1 MSHNLDKVYV
11 VDFESNGLVSEA
23 TKIWTMGIGWQNKE
37 GNWVVKSTTDYND
50 MKKVL
55 GNPENT
61 IVCHNLI
68 RFDVPLYEKI
78 IGEKVQASLVD
89 SLGLS
94 WYLYPERGQ
103 AEHGLAVWGEF
114 FGVPKP
120 KIDDWDNLTV
130 EEYCHRVEEDIKINI
145 KLWVKQYEYLKKIY
159 DDPKDIIRII
169 NYLNFK
175 LTCLKI
181 QEEDGI
187 LIDVEQCKKN
197 LEFLQGI
204 ETEKKSLLE
213 AAMPKIPIVK
223 TVTKPKVMFK
233 KNGSLSVAGEKWF
246 AILEE
251 NNIPRDYEGE
261 LNITTGYDEPNAGS
275 PTQVKDWLM
284 KLGWKPI
291 LFEDGRNGKVPQVR
305 DKEKML
311 CKSVLALREVEPA
324 IEHLEGLSVVTHRA
338 GYLKGFLEKVDENG
352 YAVAFAHGF
361 TKTLRL
367 KHAKP
372 FVNLPKPT
380 SPYGDL
386 VRGVMIA
393 PEGSILVGS
402 DVSSLEDKMKQISI
416 YPYDP
421 EYVEDMNRPGWDAH
435 LDIGIRSGMISQD
448 ESDFFRWYKKKDR
461 KREDLPE
468 SFKALSD
475 EQLSEEFEK
484 VTKKRAVA
492 KTVNYACTYGA
503 GVAKIAESSSLPQK
517 DAKKLH
523 TGYWERN
530 WSVKKYAED
539 QKVKNVEGKSWIW
552 NPITNFY
559 YFLAS
564 EKDRFSACNQSA
576 GVRVFDGYVY
586 EMIKRGVRPIF
597 QAHDE
602 VLLRV
607 KKEDVDSTTSAL
619 KEAINKVN
627 AQYKFPVEIE
637 IDIQTGMTYA
647 DVH

>member
-1 MSHNLDKVYV
+1 MNLDKVYV
-11 VDFESNGLVSEA
+11 IDAESNSLVPES
-23 TKIWTMGIGWQNKE
+23 TKIWCMGIGWQNKE
-37 GNWVVKSTTDYND
+37 GNWVVKSTTNYDD
-50 MKKVL
+50 MRKVL

-61 IVCHNLI
+61 VVCHNLI
-68 RFDVPLYEKI
+68 RFDVPLYEKHLGI
-78 IGEKVQASLVD
+78 KVQASLVD

-103 AEHGLAVWGEF
+103 QEHGLAVWGEY

-159 DDPKDIIRII
+159 DDPKDIVRII

-204 ETEKKSLLE
+204 ENEKKTLLE
-213 AAMPKIPIVK
+213 AAMPKIPIIK

-233 KNGSLSVAGEKWF
+233 KDGSLSVAGNRWF
-246 AILEE
+246 EILEE
-251 NNIPRDYEGE
+251 NNIPRDFEGE
-261 LNITTGYDEPNAGS
+261 LNITTGFDEPNAGS

-421 EYVEDMNRPGWDAH
+421 EYVEDMNRPGYDAH
-435 LDIGIRSGMISQD
+435 LDIGVRSGMISQD
-448 ESDFFRWYKKKDR
+448 ESDFFRWYKKKDK

-468 SFKALSD
+468 SFKTLSD
-475 EQLSEEFEK
+475 EELSVQFEE

-492 KTVNYACTYGA
+492 KTVNYACVYGA

-523 TGYWERN
+523 AGYWDRN

-602 VLLRV
+602 VLLRA
-607 KKEDVDSTTSAL
+607 KEEDVESTTKAL
-619 KEAINKVN
+619 RESIKKVN

-637 IDIQTGMTYA
+637 VDIQTGKTYA

>member
-1 MSHNLDKVYV
+1 MNLDKVYV
-11 VDFESNGLVSEA
+11 IDAESNGLVPES
-23 TKIWTMGIGWQNKE
+23 TKIWCMGIGWQNKE
-37 GNWVVKSTTDYND
+37 GNWVVKSTTNYDD
-50 MKKVL
+50 MRKVL

-61 IVCHNLI
+61 VVCHNLI
-68 RFDVPLYEKI
+68 RFDVPLYEKHLGI
-78 IGEKVQASLVD
+78 KVQASLVD

-94 WYLYPERGQ
+94 WYLYPDRGQ
-103 AEHGLAVWGEF
+103 AEHGLEKWGEY

-159 DDPKDIIRII
+159 DDPKDIVRII

-197 LEFLQGI
+197 LDFLQGI
-204 ETEKKSLLE
+204 ENEKKTLLE

-233 KNGSLSVAGEKWF
+233 KDGSLSVAGNRWF
-246 AILEE
+246 ELLEE
-251 NNIPRDYEGE
+251 NNIPRDFEGE
-261 LNITTGYDEPNAGS
+261 LNITTGFDEPNAGS

-338 GYLKGFLEKVDENG
+338 GYLKGFLEKVDERG
-352 YAVAFAHGF
+352 YAPAMAHGF

-386 VRGVMIA
+386 VRGVMVA
-393 PEGSILVGS
+393 PEGSVLIGS

-435 LDIGIRSGMISQD
+435 LDIGVRSGMISQD
-448 ESDFFRWYKKKDR
+448 ESDFFRWYKKKDK

-607 KKEDVDSTTSAL
+607 KDEDVDSTVNAL
-619 KEAINKVN
+619 RESINKVN

-637 IDIQTGMTYA
+637 IDIQTGKTYA

>member
-1 MSHNLDKVYV
+1 MNLDKVYV
-11 VDFESNGLVSEA
+11 IDAESNGLVPES
-23 TKIWTMGIGWQNKE
+23 TKIWCMGIGWKNKD
-37 GNWVVKSTTDYND
+37 GNWVVKSTTNYDD
-50 MKKVL
+50 MINVL

-68 RFDVPLYEKI
+68 RFDVPLYEKHL
-78 IGEKVQASLVD
+78 GVKVKANLVD

-103 AEHGLAVWGEF
+103 GEHGLAVWGEH

-130 EEYCHRVEEDIKINI
+130 EEYCYRVEEDTKINI
-145 KLWVKQYEYLKKIY
+145 RLWVKQYEYLKKIY
-159 DDPKDIIRII
+159 ENPKDIVRII
-169 NYLNFK
+169 SYLNFK

-197 LEFLQGI
+197 LDFLQGI
-204 ETEKKSLLE
+204 ETEKKTLLE
-213 AAMPKIPIVK
+213 AAMPKIPIIK

-233 KNGSLSVAGEKWF
+233 KDGSLSIAGNRWF
-246 AILEE
+246 EILEE
-251 NNIPRDYEGE
+251 NNIARDFEGE
-261 LNITTGYDEPNAGS
+261 LNITTGFEEPNAGS

-393 PEGSILVGS
+393 PEGSILIGS

-421 EYVEDMNRPGWDAH
+421 AYVEDMNRPGWDAH
-435 LDIGIRSGMISQD
+435 LDIGIRSGMISQE
-448 ESDFFRWYKKKDR
+448 ESDFFRWYKKKD
-461 KREDLPE
+461 KNREDLPE
-468 SFKALSD
+468 IFKVYSD
-475 EQLSEEFEK
+475 EELSEQFEK
-484 VTKKRAVA
+484 ISKKRAVA

-523 TGYWERN
+523 GGYWERN

-539 QKVKNVEGKSWIW
+539 QAVKNVEGKSWIW

-586 EMIKRGVRPIF
+586 EMIKRGIRPIF

-627 AQYKFPVEIE
+627 EQYKFPVEIE

-647 DVH
+647 EVH

>member
-1 MSHNLDKVYV
+1 MNLDKVYV
-11 VDFESNGLVSEA
+11 IDAESNGLVPDS
-23 TKIWTMGIGWQNKE
+23 TKIWCMGIGWQNKE
-37 GNWVVKSTTDYND
+37 GNWVVKSTTNYDD
-50 MKKVL
+50 MRKVL

-61 IVCHNLI
+61 VVCHNLI
-68 RFDVPLYEKI
+68 RFDVPLYEKHLGI
-78 IGEKVQASLVD
+78 KVQASLVD

-103 AEHGLAVWGEF
+103 QEHGLAVWGEY

-159 DDPKDIIRII
+159 DDPKDIVRII

-204 ETEKKSLLE
+204 ENEKKTLLE

-233 KNGSLSVAGEKWF
+233 KDGSLSVAGNRWF
-246 AILEE
+246 EILEE
-251 NNIPRDYEGE
+251 NNIPRDFEGE
-261 LNITTGYDEPNAGS
+261 LNITTGFDEPNAGS

-338 GYLKGFLEKVDENG
+338 GYLKGFLEKVDERG
-352 YAVAFAHGF
+352 YAPAMAHGF

-393 PEGSILVGS
+393 PEGSVLIGS

-435 LDIGIRSGMISQD
+435 LDIGIRSGMISKD
-448 ESDFFRWYKKKDR
+448 ESDFFRWYKKKDK

-637 IDIQTGMTYA
+637 IDIQTGKTYA

>member
-1 MSHNLDKVYV
+1 MNLDKVYV
-11 VDFESNGLVSEA
+11 IDAESNGLVPES
-23 TKIWTMGIGWQNKE
+23 TKIWCMGIGWQNKE
-37 GNWVVKSTTDYND
+37 GNWVVKSTTNYDD
-50 MKKVL
+50 MRKVL

-61 IVCHNLI
+61 VVCHNLI
-68 RFDVPLYEKI
+68 RFDVPLYEKHLGI
-78 IGEKVQASLVD
+78 KVQASLVD

-103 AEHGLAVWGEF
+103 QEHGLAVWGEY

-159 DDPKDIIRII
+159 DDPKDIVRII

-204 ETEKKSLLE
+204 ENEKKTLLE

-233 KNGSLSVAGEKWF
+233 KDGSLSVAGNRWF
-246 AILEE
+246 EILEE
-251 NNIPRDYEGE
+251 NNIPRDFEGE
-261 LNITTGYDEPNAGS
+261 LNITTGFDEPNAGS

-338 GYLKGFLEKVDENG
+338 GYLKGFLEKVDEKG
-352 YAVAFAHGF
+352 YAPAMAHGF

-393 PEGSILVGS
+393 PEGSVLVGS

-448 ESDFFRWYKKKDR
+448 ESDFFRWYKKKDK

-539 QKVKNVEGKSWIW
+539 QAVKNVEGKSWIW

-637 IDIQTGMTYA
+637 IDIQTGKTYA

>member
-1 MSHNLDKVYV
+1 MNLDKVYV
-11 VDFESNGLVSEA
+11 IDAESNGLVPES
-23 TKIWTMGIGWQNKE
+23 TKIWCMGIGWQNKE
-37 GNWVVKSTTDYND
+37 GNWVVKSTTNYDD
-50 MKKVL
+50 MRKVL

-61 IVCHNLI
+61 VVCHNLI
-68 RFDVPLYEKI
+68 RFDVPLYEKHLGI
-78 IGEKVQASLVD
+78 KVQASLVD

-103 AEHGLAVWGEF
+103 AEHGLAVWGEY

-324 IEHLEGLSVVTHRA
+324 IEHLDGLSVVTHRA
-338 GYLKGFLEKVDENG
+338 GYLKGFLEKVNEKG

>member
-1 MSHNLDKVYV
+1 MNLDKVYV
-11 VDFESNGLVSEA
+11 IDAESNGLVPES
-23 TKIWTMGIGWQNKE
+23 TKIWCMGIGWQNKE
-37 GNWVVKSTTDYND
+37 GNWVVTSTTNYED
-50 MKKVL
+50 MIKVL

-61 IVCHNLI
+61 VVCHNLV
-68 RFDVPLYEKI
+68 RFDVPLYEKHLGI
-78 IGEKVQASLVD
+78 KVKANLVD

-103 AEHGLAVWGEF
+103 GEHGLAVWGEF

-145 KLWVKQYEYLKKIY
+145 KLWVKQYKYLKEIY
-159 DDPKDIIRII
+159 EDPKDILRII
-169 NYLNFK
+169 QYLNFK

-181 QEEDGI
+181 QEDEKI
-187 LIDVEQCKKN
+187 LIDIEQCKKN
-197 LEFLQGI
+197 LDFLQGI
-204 ETEKKSLLE
+204 ENEKKGLLE
-213 AAMPKIPIVK
+213 AAMPKLPIVK
-223 TVTKPKVMFK
+223 TVIKPKVMFK
-233 KNGSLSVAGEKWF
+233 KNGSLSVAGARWF
-246 AILEE
+246 EILEE

-261 LNITTGYDEPNAGS
+261 LNITTGFEEPNAGS

-386 VRGVMIA
+386 VRGVMVA
-393 PEGSILVGS
+393 PEGSILIGS

-435 LDIGIRSGMISQD
+435 LDIGIRSGMISQE
-448 ESDFFRWYKKKDR
+448 ESDFFRWYKKKD
-461 KREDLPE
+461 KKKEDLPE
-468 SFKALSD
+468 IFKVYSD
-475 EQLSEEFEK
+475 EELSEQFEK
-484 VTKKRAVA
+484 VSKKRAVA

-523 TGYWERN
+523 EGYWARN

-539 QKVKNVEGKSWIW
+539 QKVKNVNGKSWIW

-586 EMIKRGVRPIF
+586 EMIKRGVKPLF

-607 KKEDVDSTTSAL
+607 KNEDVDSTTEAL
-619 KEAINKVN
+619 KTAINKVN
-627 AQYKFPVEIE
+627 EQYKFPVNIE
-637 IDIQTGMTYA
+637 IDIQTGMNYA
-647 DVH
+647 EVH

>member
-1 MSHNLDKVYV
+1 MNLDKVYV
-11 VDFESNGLVSEA
+11 IDAESNGLVPES
-23 TKIWTMGIGWQNKE
+23 TKIWCMGIGWKNKD
-37 GNWVVKSTTDYND
+37 GNWVVKSTTNYDD
-50 MKKVL
+50 MRNVL
-55 GNPENT
+55 GNSENT

-68 RFDVPLYEKI
+68 RFDVPLYEKHL
-78 IGEKVQASLVD
+78 GVKVKANLVD

-103 AEHGLAVWGEF
+103 GEHGLAVWGEH

-145 KLWVKQYEYLKKIY
+145 RLWVKQYEYLKKIY
-159 DDPKDIIRII
+159 ENPKDIVRII
-169 NYLNFK
+169 SYLNFK

-187 LIDVEQCKKN
+187 LIDVEKCKNN
-197 LEFLQGI
+197 LDFLQGI
-204 ETEKKSLLE
+204 ENEKKGLLE
-213 AAMPKIPIVK
+213 AAMPKIPIIK

-233 KNGSLSVAGEKWF
+233 KDGSLSIAGNRWF
-246 AILEE
+246 EILEE
-251 NNIPRDYEGE
+251 NNIARDFEGE
-261 LNITTGYDEPNAGS
+261 LNITTGFDEPNAGS

-393 PEGSILVGS
+393 PEDSILIGS
-402 DVSSLEDKMKQISI
+402 DVRK
-416 YPYDP
+416 
-421 EYVEDMNRPGWDAH
+421 
-435 LDIGIRSGMISQD
+435 IR
-448 ESDFFRWYKKKDR
+448 
-461 KREDLPE
+461 
-468 SFKALSD
+468 
-475 EQLSEEFEK
+475 
-484 VTKKRAVA
+484 
-492 KTVNYACTYGA
+492 
-503 GVAKIAESSSLPQK
+503 
-517 DAKKLH
+517 
-523 TGYWERN
+523 
-530 WSVKKYAED
+530 
-539 QKVKNVEGKSWIW
+539 
-552 NPITNFY
+552 
-559 YFLAS
+559 
-564 EKDRFSACNQSA
+564 
-576 GVRVFDGYVY
+576 
-586 EMIKRGVRPIF
+586 
-597 QAHDE
+597 
-602 VLLRV
+602 
-607 KKEDVDSTTSAL
+607 
-619 KEAINKVN
+619 
-627 AQYKFPVEIE
+627 
-637 IDIQTGMTYA
+637 
-647 DVH
+647 

>member
-1 MSHNLDKVYV
+1 MNLDKVYV
-11 VDFESNGLVSEA
+11 IDAESNGLVPES
-23 TKIWTMGIGWQNKE
+23 TKIWCMGIGWQNKE
-37 GNWVVKSTTDYND
+37 GNWVVKSTTNYDD
-50 MKKVL
+50 MRKVL

-61 IVCHNLI
+61 VVCHNLI
-68 RFDVPLYEKI
+68 RFDVPLYEKHLGI
-78 IGEKVQASLVD
+78 KVQASLVD

-103 AEHGLAVWGEF
+103 AEHGLAVWGEY

-213 AAMPKIPIVK
+213 AAMPKLPIVK

-338 GYLKGFLEKVDENG
+338 GYLKGFLEKVNEKG

>member
-1 MSHNLDKVYV
+1 MDLEKKLYV

-103 AEHGLAVWGEF
+103 AEHGLAVWGEY

-159 DDPKDIIRII
+159 NDPKDIIRII

-324 IEHLEGLSVVTHRA
+324 IEHLDGLSVVTHRA
-338 GYLKGFLEKVDENG
+338 GYLKGFLEKVNEKG

-421 EYVEDMNRPGWDAH
+421 EYVEDMNRPGYDAH
-435 LDIGIRSGMISQD
+435 LDIGVRSGMISQD

-468 SFKALSD
+468 SFKKYSD
-475 EQLSEEFEK
+475 EELSLQFEE

-492 KTVNYACTYGA
+492 KTVNYACVYGA

-523 TGYWERN
+523 AGYWDRN

-607 KKEDVDSTTSAL
+607 KEEDVESTTKAL
-619 KEAINKVN
+619 RESIKKVN

-637 IDIQTGMTYA
+637 VDIQTGKTYA

>member
-1 MSHNLDKVYV
+1 MNLDKVFII
-11 VDFESNGLVSEA
+11 DAESDGLVPES
-23 TKIWTMGIGWQNKE
+23 TKIWCMGISWKDEKGKWQ
-37 GNWVVKSTTDYND
+37 VKSTTDYEN

-55 GNPENT
+55 INPENT
-61 IVCHNLI
+61 VVCHNI
-68 RFDVPLYEKI
+68 VRFDVPLYEKI
-78 IGEKVQASLVD
+78 LDIKVKASVVD

-94 WYLYPERGQ
+94 WYLYPDRGQ
-103 AEHGLAVWGEF
+103 RDHGLAAWGET

-120 KIDDWDNLTV
+120 KIDDWENLSV
-130 EEYCHRVEEDIKINI
+130 QEYCHRVEEDVKINTN
-145 KLWVKQYEYLKKIY
+145 LWIKQYNYLKKIY
-159 DDPKDIIRII
+159 PDPQDIVRII
-169 NYLNFK
+169 KYLNFK
-175 LTCLKI
+175 LTCLGI
-181 QEEDGI
+181 QEEEKI

-197 LEFLQGI
+197 LDFLQGI
-204 ETEKKSLLE
+204 ENEKKALLQ
-213 AAMPKIPIVK
+213 AAMPKLPIK
-223 TVTKPKVMFK
+223 KSISKPKVLHK
-233 KNGSLSVAGEKWF
+233 KDGSLSVAGERWF
-246 AILEE
+246 EILKE
-251 NNIPRDYEGE
+251 NNIPEDFEGE
-261 LNITTGYDEPNAGS
+261 LSMTVGYEEPNAGS
-275 PTQVKDWLM
+275 PVQVKDWLLG
-284 KLGWKPI
+284 LGWKPL

-311 CKSVLALREVEPA
+311 CKSVLALKDVEPA
-324 IEHLEGLSVVTHRA
+324 IEHLDGLSVVTHRA

-393 PEGSILVGS
+393 PKGSILIGS

-421 EYVEDMNRPGWDAH
+421 EYVNDMNKPGWDAH
-435 LDIGIRSGMISQD
+435 LDIGIKSGMISLD
-448 ESDFFRWYKKKDR
+448 ESNFFRWYKTKDK

-468 SFKALSD
+468 IFNVYSD
-475 EQLSEEFEK
+475 EELSEQFEK
-484 VTKKRAVA
+484 ISKKRAIA
-492 KTVNYACTYGA
+492 KTGNYALTYGC
-503 GVAKIAESSSLPQK
+503 GVPKLMESTSLKKK
-517 DAKKLH
+517 DAQTLYN
-523 TGYWERN
+523 GYWDRN
-530 WSVKKYAED
+530 WAVKKFSED
-539 QKVKNVEGKSWIW
+539 RVVKMVDGKAWIW

-586 EMIKRGVRPIF
+586 EMIKRGVKPIF

-602 VLLRV
+602 VLIRV
-607 KKEDVDSTTSAL
+607 KEEDKDRVIDAL
-619 KEAINKVN
+619 KKSISTVN
-627 AQYKFPVEIE
+627 EQYKFPVDIE
-637 IDIQTGMTYA
+637 IDIQTGMNYSA
-647 DVH
+647 VH

>member
-1 MSHNLDKVYV
+1 MNLDKVYV
-11 VDFESNGLVSEA
+11 IDAESNGLVPES
-23 TKIWTMGIGWQNKE
+23 TKIWCMGIGWKNKD
-37 GNWVVKSTTDYND
+37 GNWVVKSTTNYDD
-50 MKKVL
+50 MRNVL
-55 GNPENT
+55 GNSENT

-68 RFDVPLYEKI
+68 RFDVPLYEKHL
-78 IGEKVQASLVD
+78 GVKVKANLVD

-103 AEHGLAVWGEF
+103 GEHGLAVWGEH

-145 KLWVKQYEYLKKIY
+145 RLWVKQYEYLKKIY
-159 DDPKDIIRII
+159 ENPKDIVRII
-169 NYLNFK
+169 SYLNFK

-197 LEFLQGI
+197 LDFLQGI
-204 ETEKKSLLE
+204 ETEKKTLLE
-213 AAMPKIPIVK
+213 AAMPKIPIIK

-233 KNGSLSVAGEKWF
+233 KDGSLSIAGNRWF
-246 AILEE
+246 EILEE
-251 NNIPRDYEGE
+251 NNIARDFEGE
-261 LNITTGYDEPNAGS
+261 LNITTGFDEPNAGS

-393 PEGSILVGS
+393 PEDSILIGS

-435 LDIGIRSGMISQD
+435 LDIGIRSGMISQE
-448 ESDFFRWYKKKDR
+448 ESDFFRWYKKKDK

-468 SFKALSD
+468 IFKVYSD
-475 EQLSEEFEK
+475 EELSEQFEK
-484 VTKKRAVA
+484 ISKKRAVA

-523 TGYWERN
+523 GGYWERN

-539 QKVKNVEGKSWIW
+539 QAVKNVEGKSWIW

-586 EMIKRGVRPIF
+586 EMIKRGIRPIF

-627 AQYKFPVEIE
+627 EQYKFPVEIE

-647 DVH
+647 EVH

>member
-1 MSHNLDKVYV
+1 MNLDKVYV
-11 VDFESNGLVSEA
+11 IDAESNGLVPES
-23 TKIWTMGIGWQNKE
+23 TKIWCMGIGWKNKD
-37 GNWVVKSTTDYND
+37 GNWVVKSTTNYDD
-50 MKKVL
+50 MRNVL
-55 GNPENT
+55 GNSENT

-68 RFDVPLYEKI
+68 RFDVPLYEKHL
-78 IGEKVQASLVD
+78 GVKVKANLVD

-103 AEHGLAVWGEF
+103 GEHGLAVWGEH

-145 KLWVKQYEYLKKIY
+145 RLWVKQYEYLKKIY
-159 DDPKDIIRII
+159 ENPKDIVRII
-169 NYLNFK
+169 SYLNFK

-187 LIDVEQCKKN
+187 LIDVEKCKNN
-197 LEFLQGI
+197 LDFLQGI
-204 ETEKKSLLE
+204 ENEKKGLLE
-213 AAMPKIPIVK
+213 AAMPKIPIIK

-233 KNGSLSVAGEKWF
+233 KDGSLSIAGNRWF
-246 AILEE
+246 EILEE
-251 NNIPRDYEGE
+251 NNIARDFEGE
-261 LNITTGYDEPNAGS
+261 LNITTGFDEPNAGS

-393 PEGSILVGS
+393 PEDSILIGS

-435 LDIGIRSGMISQD
+435 LDIGIRSGMISQE
-448 ESDFFRWYKKKDR
+448 ESDFFRWYKKKD
-461 KREDLPE
+461 KNREDLPE
-468 SFKALSD
+468 IFKVYSD
-475 EQLSEEFEK
+475 EELSEQFEK
-484 VTKKRAVA
+484 ISKKRAVA

-523 TGYWERN
+523 GGYWERN

-539 QKVKNVEGKSWIW
+539 QAVKNVEGKSWIW

-586 EMIKRGVRPIF
+586 EMIKRGIRPIF

-627 AQYKFPVEIE
+627 EQYKFPVEIE

-647 DVH
+647 EVH

>member
-1 MSHNLDKVYV
+1 MNLDKVYV
-11 VDFESNGLVSEA
+11 IDAESNGLVPDS
-23 TKIWTMGIGWQNKE
+23 TKIWCMGIGWQNKE
-37 GNWVVKSTTDYND
+37 GNWVVKSTTNYDD
-50 MKKVL
+50 MRKVL

-61 IVCHNLI
+61 VVCHNLI
-68 RFDVPLYEKI
+68 RFDVPLYEKHLGI
-78 IGEKVQASLVD
+78 KVQASLVD

-103 AEHGLAVWGEF
+103 QEHGLAVWGEY

-159 DDPKDIIRII
+159 DDPKDIVRII

-204 ETEKKSLLE
+204 ENEKKTLLE

-233 KNGSLSVAGEKWF
+233 KDGSLSVAGNRWF
-246 AILEE
+246 ELLEE
-251 NNIPRDYEGE
+251 NNIPRDFEGE
-261 LNITTGYDEPNAGS
+261 LNITTGFEEPNAGS

-338 GYLKGFLEKVDENG
+338 GYLKGFLEKVDERG
-352 YAVAFAHGF
+352 YAQAMAHGF

-393 PEGSILVGS
+393 PEGSVLIGS

-435 LDIGIRSGMISQD
+435 LDIGVRSGMISQD
-448 ESDFFRWYKKKDR
+448 ESDFFRWYKKKDK

-607 KKEDVDSTTSAL
+607 KDEDVDSTVNAL
-619 KEAINKVN
+619 RESINKVN

-637 IDIQTGMTYA
+637 IDIQTGKTYA

>member
-1 MSHNLDKVYV
+1 MNLDKVYV
-11 VDFESNGLVSEA
+11 IDAESNGLVPES
-23 TKIWTMGIGWQNKE
+23 TKIWCMGIGWQNKE
-37 GNWVVKSTTDYND
+37 GNWVVKSTTNYDD
-50 MKKVL
+50 MRKVL

-61 IVCHNLI
+61 VVCHNLI
-68 RFDVPLYEKI
+68 RFDVPLYEKHLGI
-78 IGEKVQASLVD
+78 KVKASLVD

-103 AEHGLAVWGEF
+103 QEHGLAVWGEY

-159 DDPKDIIRII
+159 DDPKDIVRII

-204 ETEKKSLLE
+204 ENEKKTLLE

-233 KNGSLSVAGEKWF
+233 KDGSLSVAGNRWF
-246 AILEE
+246 ELLEE
-251 NNIPRDYEGE
+251 NNIPRDFEGE
-261 LNITTGYDEPNAGS
+261 LNITTGFEEPNAGS

-338 GYLKGFLEKVDENG
+338 GYLKGFLEKVDERG
-352 YAVAFAHGF
+352 YAPAMAHGF

-393 PEGSILVGS
+393 PEGSVLIGS

-435 LDIGIRSGMISQD
+435 LDIGVRSGMISQD
-448 ESDFFRWYKKKDR
+448 ESDFFRWYKKKDK

-539 QKVKNVEGKSWIW
+539 QAVKNVEGKSWIW

-607 KKEDVDSTTSAL
+607 KNEDVDSTVNAL
-619 KEAINKVN
+619 RESINKVN

>member
-1 MSHNLDKVYV
+1 MNLDNKVYV
-11 VDFESNGLVSEA
+11 IDFESDGLVDQA
-23 TKIWTMGIGWQNKE
+23 TKIWCMGIGWQDKS
-37 GNWVVKSTTDYND
+37 GKWQVKSTTDYDD
-50 MKKVL
+50 MRKVL
-55 GNPENT
+55 GNPDNT
-61 IVCHNLI
+61 VVCHNI
-68 RFDVPLYEKI
+68 VRFDVPLYEKI
-78 IGEKVQASLVD
+78 IGEKVQASIVD

-103 AEHGLAVWGEF
+103 GEHGLAVWGTE

-120 KIDDWDNLTV
+120 KIDDWENLTV

-145 KLWVKQYEYLKKIY
+145 NLWVKQYNYLRKIY
-159 DDPKDIIRII
+159 EDPKDIVRII
-169 NYLNFK
+169 SYLNFK
-175 LTCLKI
+175 LLCLKI
-181 QEEDGI
+181 QEDEKI
-187 LIDVEQCKKN
+187 LIDVVQCQKN
-197 LEFLQGI
+197 LDILQTI
-204 ETEKKSLLE
+204 ETEKKTLLE

-223 TVTKPKVMFK
+223 TLTKPKVLHK
-233 KNGSLSVAGEKWF
+233 KNGTLSVAGARWF
-246 AILEE
+246 ELLEHNGIRE
-251 NNIPRDYEGE
+251 DFEGE
-261 LNITTGYDEPNAGS
+261 LNITTGYEEPNAGS
-275 PTQVKDWLM
+275 PSQVKEWLM
-284 KLGWKPI
+284 KLGWKPL

-324 IEHLEGLSVVTHRA
+324 IEHLDGLSVVTHRA
-338 GYLKGFLEKVDENG
+338 GYLKGFLERADENG
-352 YAVAFAHGF
+352 YAVAYAHGF

-372 FVNLPKPT
+372 FVNLPKPS
-380 SPYGDL
+380 SPYGEFI
-386 VRGVMIA
+386 RGVIVA
-393 PEGSILVGS
+393 PEGSVLIGS

-421 EYVEDMNRPGWDAH
+421 EYVEDMNRPGYDAH
-435 LDIGIRSGMISQD
+435 LDIGVRSGMISQD
-448 ESDFFRWYKKKDR
+448 ESDFFRWYKKKD
-461 KREDLPE
+461 KKKEDLPE
-468 SFKALSD
+468 AFKKLSD
-475 EQLSEEFEK
+475 EELSVQFEE

-492 KTVNYACTYGA
+492 KTVNYACVYGA

-523 TGYWERN
+523 TGYWDRN

-607 KKEDVDSTTSAL
+607 KEEDVESTTKAL
-619 KEAINKVN
+619 RESIKKVN

-637 IDIQTGMTYA
+637 VDIQTGKTYA

>member
-1 MSHNLDKVYV
+1 MNLDKVYV
-11 VDFESNGLVSEA
+11 IDAESNGLVPES
-23 TKIWTMGIGWQNKE
+23 TKIWCMGIGWKNKD
-37 GNWVVKSTTDYND
+37 GNWVVKSTTNYDD
-50 MKKVL
+50 MRNVL

-68 RFDVPLYEKI
+68 RFDVPLYEKHL
-78 IGEKVQASLVD
+78 GVKVKANLVD

-103 AEHGLAVWGEF
+103 GEHGLAVWGEH

-130 EEYCHRVEEDIKINI
+130 EEYCYRVEEDTKINI
-145 KLWVKQYEYLKKIY
+145 RLWVKQYEYLKKIY
-159 DDPKDIIRII
+159 ENPKDIVRII
-169 NYLNFK
+169 SYLNFK

-197 LEFLQGI
+197 LDFLQGI
-204 ETEKKSLLE
+204 ETEKKTLLE
-213 AAMPKIPIVK
+213 AAMPKIPIIK

-233 KNGSLSVAGEKWF
+233 KDGSLSIAGNRWF
-246 AILEE
+246 EILEE
-251 NNIPRDYEGE
+251 NNIARDFEGE
-261 LNITTGYDEPNAGS
+261 LNITTGFEEPNAGS

-393 PEGSILVGS
+393 PEGSILIGS

-435 LDIGIRSGMISQD
+435 LDIGIRSGMISQE
-448 ESDFFRWYKKKDR
+448 ESDFFRWYKKKD
-461 KREDLPE
+461 KNREDLPE
-468 SFKALSD
+468 IFKVYSD
-475 EQLSEEFEK
+475 EELSEQFEK
-484 VTKKRAVA
+484 ISKKRAVA

-523 TGYWERN
+523 SGYWERN

-539 QKVKNVEGKSWIW
+539 QAVKNVEGKSWIW

-586 EMIKRGVRPIF
+586 EMIKRGIRPIF

-607 KKEDVDSTTSAL
+607 KNEDVDYTTGAL

-627 AQYKFPVEIE
+627 EQYKFPVDIE
-637 IDIQTGMTYA
+637 IDIQTGMNYSA
-647 DVH
+647 VH

>member
-1 MSHNLDKVYV
+1 MNLDKVYV
-11 VDFESNGLVSEA
+11 IDAESNGLVPES
-23 TKIWTMGIGWQNKE
+23 TKIWCMGIGWQNKE
-37 GNWVVKSTTDYND
+37 GNWVVKSTTNYDD
-50 MKKVL
+50 MRKVL

-61 IVCHNLI
+61 VVCHNLI
-68 RFDVPLYEKI
+68 RFDVPLYEKHLGI
-78 IGEKVQASLVD
+78 KVQASLVD

-103 AEHGLAVWGEF
+103 QEHGLAVWGEY

-159 DDPKDIIRII
+159 DDPKDIVRII

-204 ETEKKSLLE
+204 ENEKKTLLE

-233 KNGSLSVAGEKWF
+233 KDGSLSVAGNRWF
-246 AILEE
+246 EILEE
-251 NNIPRDYEGE
+251 NNIPRDFEGE
-261 LNITTGYDEPNAGS
+261 LNITTGFEEPNAGS

-338 GYLKGFLEKVDENG
+338 GYLKGFLEKVDERG
-352 YAVAFAHGF
+352 YAPAMAHGF

-393 PEGSILVGS
+393 PEGSVLIGS

-421 EYVEDMNRPGWDAH
+421 EYVEDMNRPGYDAH
-435 LDIGIRSGMISQD
+435 LDIGVRSGMISQD
-448 ESDFFRWYKKKDR
+448 ESDFFRWYKKKD
-461 KREDLPE
+461 KKKEDLPE
-468 SFKALSD
+468 TFKKYSD
-475 EQLSEEFEK
+475 EELSAQFEE

-492 KTVNYACTYGA
+492 KTVNYACVYGA

-523 TGYWERN
+523 TGYWDRN

-607 KKEDVDSTTSAL
+607 KEEDVESTTKAL
-619 KEAINKVN
+619 RESIKKVN

-637 IDIQTGMTYA
+637 VDIQTGKTYA

>member
-1 MSHNLDKVYV
+1 MNLDKVYV
-11 VDFESNGLVSEA
+11 IDAESNGLVPES
-23 TKIWTMGIGWQNKE
+23 TKIWCMGIGWQNKE
-37 GNWVVKSTTDYND
+37 GNWVVKSTTNYDD
-50 MKKVL
+50 MRKVL

-61 IVCHNLI
+61 VVCHNLI
-68 RFDVPLYEKI
+68 RFDVPLYEKHLGI
-78 IGEKVQASLVD
+78 KVQASLVD

-103 AEHGLAVWGEF
+103 AEHGLAVWGEY

-246 AILEE
+246 TILEE

>member
-1 MSHNLDKVYV
+1 MNLDKVYV
-11 VDFESNGLVSEA
+11 IDAESNGLVPDS
-23 TKIWTMGIGWQNKE
+23 TKIWCMGIGWQNKE
-37 GNWVVKSTTDYND
+37 GNWVVKSTTNYDD
-50 MKKVL
+50 MRKVL

-61 IVCHNLI
+61 VVCHNLI
-68 RFDVPLYEKI
+68 RFDVPLYEKHLGI
-78 IGEKVQASLVD
+78 KVQASLVD

-103 AEHGLAVWGEF
+103 QEHGLAVWGEY

-159 DDPKDIIRII
+159 DDPKDIVRII

-204 ETEKKSLLE
+204 ENEKKTLLE

-233 KNGSLSVAGEKWF
+233 KDGSLSVAGNRWF
-246 AILEE
+246 ELLEE
-251 NNIPRDYEGE
+251 NNIPRDFEGE
-261 LNITTGYDEPNAGS
+261 LNITTGFEEPNAGS

-338 GYLKGFLEKVDENG
+338 GYLKGFLEKVDERG
-352 YAVAFAHGF
+352 YAPAMAHGF

-393 PEGSILVGS
+393 PEGSVLIGS

-435 LDIGIRSGMISQD
+435 LDIGVRSGMISQD
-448 ESDFFRWYKKKDR
+448 ESDFFRWYKKKDK

-607 KKEDVDSTTSAL
+607 KDEDVDSTVNAL
-619 KEAINKVN
+619 RESINKVN

-637 IDIQTGMTYA
+637 IDIQTGKTYA

>member
-1 MSHNLDKVYV
+1 MDLDDKIYV
-11 VDFESNGLVSEA
+11 IDFESDGLVDQA
-23 TKIWTMGIGWQNKE
+23 TKIWTMGVGWKDKKGE
-37 GNWVVKSTTDYND
+37 WKVKSTTNYDD
-50 MKKVL
+50 MRKVL

-61 IVCHNLI
+61 VVCHNII

-78 IGEKVQASLVD
+78 IGEKVQANIVD

-103 AEHGLAVWGEF
+103 GEHGLAVWGEF

-120 KIDDWDNLTV
+120 KIDDWENLTI

-145 KLWVKQYEYLKKIY
+145 KLWIKQYEYLKEIY
-159 DDPKDIIRII
+159 EEPKDIARII
-169 NYLNFK
+169 HYLNFK

-181 QEEDGI
+181 QEDEKI
-187 LIDVEQCKKN
+187 LIDIKQCQKN
-197 LEFLQGI
+197 LDFLQGI
-204 ETEKKSLLE
+204 EGEKKGLLE
-213 AAMPKIPIVK
+213 AAMPKLPIIK
-223 TVTKPKVMFK
+223 NMTKPKVMFK
-233 KNGSLSVAGEKWF
+233 KDGSLSIAGAKWF
-246 AILEE
+246 EILEA

-261 LNITTGYDEPNAGS
+261 LNITTGFEEPNAGS

-284 KLGWKPI
+284 QLGWKPL

-305 DKEKML
+305 DKDKML
-311 CKSVLALREVEPA
+311 CKSVLALKEVEPA

-393 PEGSILVGS
+393 PEGSVLVGS

-448 ESDFFRWYKKKDR
+448 ESDFFRWYKKKD
-461 KREDLPE
+461 KKIEDLPE
-468 SFKALSD
+468 SFKDFSD
-475 EQLSEEFEK
+475 NKLSEEFEK

-523 TGYWERN
+523 VGYWDRN

-539 QKVKNVEGKSWIW
+539 QRVKNVNGKSWIW

-586 EMIKRGVRPIF
+586 EMIRRGVKPIF

-607 KKEDVDSTTSAL
+607 KNEDVDSTTSAL
-619 KEAINKVN
+619 KEAINRVN

-637 IDIQTGMTYA
+637 IDIQTGMNYA
-647 DVH
+647 EVH

>member
-1 MSHNLDKVYV
+1 MKLE
-11 VDFESNGLVSEA
+11 DFKLLSKEEQY
-23 TKIWTMGIGWQNKE
+23 KIYLEYKKE
-37 GNWVVKSTTDYND
+37 
-50 MKKVL
+50 
-55 GNPENT
+55 E
-61 IVCHNLI
+61 
-68 RFDVPLYEKI
+68 
-78 IGEKVQASLVD
+78 Q
-89 SLGLS
+89 
-94 WYLYPERGQ
+94 
-103 AEHGLAVWGEF
+103 EHLELMRV
-114 FGVPKP
+114 
-120 KIDDWDNLTV
+120 
-130 EEYCHRVEEDIKINI
+130 RVEQDIKINI

-159 DDPKDIIRII
+159 EDPKDIIRII

-197 LEFLQGI
+197 LDFLQGI
-204 ETEKKSLLE
+204 ESEKKGLLE

-223 TVTKPKVMFK
+223 TVAKPKVMFK

-246 AILEE
+246 EILKE
-251 NNIPRDYEGE
+251 NNIDRDYEGV

-393 PEGSILVGS
+393 PEGSILIGS

-421 EYVEDMNRPGWDAH
+421 EYVEDMNRPGYDAH
-435 LDIGIRSGMISQD
+435 LDIGVRSGMISQD
-448 ESDFFRWYKKKDR
+448 ESDFFRWYKKKD
-461 KREDLPE
+461 KKKEDLPE
-468 SFKALSD
+468 TFKKYSD
-475 EQLSEEFEK
+475 EELSAQFEE

-492 KTVNYACTYGA
+492 KTVNYACVYGA

-523 TGYWERN
+523 TGYWDRN

-607 KKEDVDSTTSAL
+607 KEEDVEFTTKAL
-619 KEAINKVN
+619 KESINKVN
-627 AQYKFPVEIE
+627 AQYKFPVQIE
-637 IDIQTGMTYA
+637 VDVQTGKTYA

>member
-1 MSHNLDKVYV
+1 
-11 VDFESNGLVSEA
+11 
-23 TKIWTMGIGWQNKE
+23 
-37 GNWVVKSTTDYND
+37 
-50 MKKVL
+50 
-55 GNPENT
+55 
-61 IVCHNLI
+61 
-68 RFDVPLYEKI
+68 
-78 IGEKVQASLVD
+78 
-89 SLGLS
+89 
-94 WYLYPERGQ
+94 
-103 AEHGLAVWGEF
+103 
-114 FGVPKP
+114 
-120 KIDDWDNLTV
+120 
-130 EEYCHRVEEDIKINI
+130 
-145 KLWVKQYEYLKKIY
+145 
-159 DDPKDIIRII
+159 
-169 NYLNFK
+169 
-175 LTCLKI
+175 
-181 QEEDGI
+181 
-187 LIDVEQCKKN
+187 
-197 LEFLQGI
+197 
-204 ETEKKSLLE
+204 
-213 AAMPKIPIVK
+213 
-223 TVTKPKVMFK
+223 
-233 KNGSLSVAGEKWF
+233 
-246 AILEE
+246 
-251 NNIPRDYEGE
+251 
-261 LNITTGYDEPNAGS
+261 
-275 PTQVKDWLM
+275 
-284 KLGWKPI
+284 
-291 LFEDGRNGKVPQVR
+291 
-305 DKEKML
+305 
-311 CKSVLALREVEPA
+311 
-324 IEHLEGLSVVTHRA
+324 LEGLSVVTHRA

-421 EYVEDMNRPGWDAH
+421 EYVEDMNRPGYDAH
-435 LDIGIRSGMISQD
+435 LDIGLRSGMISQD
-448 ESDFFRWYKKKDR
+448 ESDFFRWYKKKDK

-468 SFKALSD
+468 SFKSYSD
-475 EQLSEEFEK
+475 EDLSVQFEEI
-484 VTKKRAVA
+484 TKKRAVA
-492 KTVNYACTYGA
+492 KTVNYACVYGA

-523 TGYWERN
+523 AGYWDRN

-607 KKEDVDSTTSAL
+607 KEEDVESTTKAL
-619 KEAINKVN
+619 RESIKKVN

-637 IDIQTGMTYA
+637 VDIQTGKTYA

>member
-1 MSHNLDKVYV
+1 MNLDKVYV
-11 VDFESNGLVSEA
+11 IDAESNGLVPES
-23 TKIWTMGIGWQNKE
+23 TNIWCMGIGWQNKE
-37 GNWVVKSTTDYND
+37 GNWVVKSTTNYDD
-50 MKKVL
+50 MRKVI

-61 IVCHNLI
+61 VVCHNLV
-68 RFDVPLYEKI
+68 RFDVPLYEKHLGI
-78 IGEKVQASLVD
+78 KVQASLVD

-103 AEHGLAVWGEF
+103 GEHGLAVWGEF

-130 EEYCHRVEEDIKINI
+130 EEYCNRVEEDIKINI

-159 DDPKDIIRII
+159 EDPKDIIRII
-169 NYLNFK
+169 SYLNFK

-181 QEEDGI
+181 QEDDKI

-197 LEFLQGI
+197 LDFLQGI
-204 ETEKKSLLE
+204 ENEKKGLLE

-223 TVTKPKVMFK
+223 TVAKPKVMFK

-246 AILEE
+246 EILKE
-251 NNIPRDYEGE
+251 NNIDRDYEGV

-393 PEGSILVGS
+393 PEGSILIGS

-421 EYVEDMNRPGWDAH
+421 AYVEDMNRPGWDAH
-435 LDIGIRSGMISQD
+435 LDIGIRSGMISQE
-448 ESDFFRWYKKKDR
+448 ESDFFRWYKKKD
-461 KREDLPE
+461 KNREDLPE
-468 SFKALSD
+468 IFKVYSD
-475 EQLSEEFEK
+475 EELSEQFEK
-484 VTKKRAVA
+484 ISKKRAVA

-523 TGYWERN
+523 GGYWERN

-539 QKVKNVEGKSWIW
+539 QAVKNVEGKSWIW

-586 EMIKRGVRPIF
+586 EMIKRGIRPIF

-627 AQYKFPVEIE
+627 EQYKFPVEIE

-647 DVH
+647 EVH

>member
-1 MSHNLDKVYV
+1 MDLEKKLYV
-11 VDFESNGLVSEA
+11 IDAESNGLVPES
-23 TKIWTMGIGWQNKE
+23 TKIWCMGIGWQNKE
-37 GNWVVKSTTDYND
+37 GNWVVKSTTNYDD
-50 MKKVL
+50 MRKVL

-61 IVCHNLI
+61 VVCHNLI
-68 RFDVPLYEKI
+68 RFDVPLYEKHLGI
-78 IGEKVQASLVD
+78 KVQASLVD

-103 AEHGLAVWGEF
+103 QEHGLAVWGEY

-120 KIDDWDNLTV
+120 KIDDWDTLTV
-130 EEYCHRVEEDIKINI
+130 EEYCHRVEEDTKINI

-159 DDPKDIIRII
+159 DDPKDIVRII

-204 ETEKKSLLE
+204 ENEKKTLLE

-233 KNGSLSVAGEKWF
+233 KDGSLSVAGNRWF
-246 AILEE
+246 ELLEE
-251 NNIPRDYEGE
+251 NNIPRDFEGE
-261 LNITTGYDEPNAGS
+261 LNITTGFEEPNAGS

-338 GYLKGFLEKVDENG
+338 GYLKGFLEKVDERG
-352 YAVAFAHGF
+352 YAPAMAHGF

-393 PEGSILVGS
+393 PEGSVLIGS

-448 ESDFFRWYKKKDR
+448 ESDFFRWYKKKDK

-619 KEAINKVN
+619 KESINKVN

>member
-1 MSHNLDKVYV
+1 MSYNLDKVYV
-11 VDFESNGLVSEA
+11 IDAESNGLVPES
-23 TKIWTMGIGWQNKE
+23 TKIWCMGIGWQNKE
-37 GNWVVKSTTDYND
+37 GNWVVKSTTNYDD
-50 MKKVL
+50 MRKVL

-61 IVCHNLI
+61 VVCHNLI
-68 RFDVPLYEKI
+68 RFDVPLYEKHLGI
-78 IGEKVQASLVD
+78 KVQANLVD

-103 AEHGLAVWGEF
+103 GEHGLAVWGEF

-159 DDPKDIIRII
+159 EDPKDIIRII
-169 NYLNFK
+169 SYLNFK

-197 LEFLQGI
+197 LDFLQGI
-204 ETEKKSLLE
+204 ESEKKGLLE

-223 TVTKPKVMFK
+223 TVAKPKVMFK

-246 AILEE
+246 EILKE
-251 NNIPRDYEGE
+251 NNIDRDYEGV

-435 LDIGIRSGMISQD
+435 LDIGIRSGMISQE
-448 ESDFFRWYKKKDR
+448 ESDFFRWYKKKDK
-461 KREDLPE
+461 KREDLPAC
-468 SFKALSD
+468 FVDHNDD
-475 EQLSEEFEK
+475 ELSEEFEK
-484 VTKKRAVA
+484 ITKKRAVA

-552 NPITNFY
+552 NPITSFY

-607 KKEDVDSTTSAL
+607 KLEDVDSTTNAL

-647 DVH
+647 EVH

>member
-1 MSHNLDKVYV
+1 MNLDKVYV
-11 VDFESNGLVSEA
+11 IDAESNGLVPES
-23 TKIWTMGIGWQNKE
+23 TKIWCMGIGWKNKD
-37 GNWVVKSTTDYND
+37 GNWVVKSTTNYDD
-50 MKKVL
+50 MRNVL

-68 RFDVPLYEKI
+68 RFDVPLYEKHL
-78 IGEKVQASLVD
+78 GVKVKANLVD

-103 AEHGLAVWGEF
+103 GEHGLAVWGEH

-145 KLWVKQYEYLKKIY
+145 RLWVKQYEYLKKIY
-159 DDPKDIIRII
+159 ENPKDIVRII
-169 NYLNFK
+169 SYLNFK

-187 LIDVEQCKKN
+187 LIDVEKCKNN
-197 LEFLQGI
+197 LDFLQGI
-204 ETEKKSLLE
+204 ENEKKTLLE
-213 AAMPKIPIVK
+213 AAMPKIPIIK

-233 KNGSLSVAGEKWF
+233 KDGSLSIAGNRWF
-246 AILEE
+246 EILEE
-251 NNIPRDYEGE
+251 NNIPRDFEGE
-261 LNITTGYDEPNAGS
+261 LNITTGFDEPNAGS

-393 PEGSILVGS
+393 PEDSILIGS

-421 EYVEDMNRPGWDAH
+421 AYVEDMNRPGWDAH
-435 LDIGIRSGMISQD
+435 LDIGIRSGMISQE
-448 ESDFFRWYKKKDR
+448 ESDFFRWYKKKD
-461 KREDLPE
+461 KNREDLPE
-468 SFKALSD
+468 IFKVYSD
-475 EQLSEEFEK
+475 EELSEQFEK
-484 VTKKRAVA
+484 ISKKRAVA

-523 TGYWERN
+523 GGYWERN

-539 QKVKNVEGKSWIW
+539 QAVKNVEGKSWIW

-586 EMIKRGVRPIF
+586 EMIKRGIRPIF

-607 KKEDVDSTTSAL
+607 KKEDVDYTTSAL

-627 AQYKFPVEIE
+627 EQYKFPVEIE

-647 DVH
+647 EVH

>member
-1 MSHNLDKVYV
+1 MNLDKVYV
-11 VDFESNGLVSEA
+11 IDAESNGLLPES
-23 TKIWTMGIGWQNKE
+23 TKIWCMGIGWQNKQ
-37 GNWVVKSTTDYND
+37 GNWVVKSTTNYDD
-50 MKKVL
+50 MRKVL

-61 IVCHNLI
+61 VVCHNLI
-68 RFDVPLYEKI
+68 RFDVPLYEKHLGI
-78 IGEKVQASLVD
+78 KVQASLVD
-89 SLGLS
+89 TLGLS
-94 WYLYPERGQ
+94 WYLYPDRGQ
-103 AEHGLAVWGEF
+103 KEHGLAVWGEY

-120 KIDDWDNLTV
+120 KIDDWDNLTA
-130 EEYCHRVEEDIKINI
+130 EEYCHRVEEDTKINI

-159 DDPKDIIRII
+159 DDPKDIVRII

-204 ETEKKSLLE
+204 ENEKKTLLE

-233 KNGSLSVAGEKWF
+233 KDGSLSVAGNRWF
-246 AILEE
+246 EILEE
-251 NNIPRDYEGE
+251 NNIPRDFEGE
-261 LNITTGYDEPNAGS
+261 LNITTGFDEPNAGS

-291 LFEDGRNGKVPQVR
+291 LFEDGRNGKVPQIR

-338 GYLKGFLEKVDENG
+338 GYLKGFLEKVDERG
-352 YAVAFAHGF
+352 YAQAMAHGF

-393 PEGSILVGS
+393 PEGSVLVGS

-435 LDIGIRSGMISQD
+435 LDIGVRSGMISQD
-448 ESDFFRWYKKKDR
+448 ESDFFRWYKKKDK

-607 KKEDVDSTTSAL
+607 KEEDVDSTTSAL

-637 IDIQTGMTYA
+637 IDIQTGKTYA